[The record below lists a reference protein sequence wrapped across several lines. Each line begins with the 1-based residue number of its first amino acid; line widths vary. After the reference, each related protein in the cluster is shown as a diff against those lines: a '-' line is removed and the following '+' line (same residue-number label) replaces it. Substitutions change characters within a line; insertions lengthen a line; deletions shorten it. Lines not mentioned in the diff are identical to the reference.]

1 MKKQLLFIVLFAV
14 GMIGIGI
21 AMYINY
27 GPGAAERN
35 SGTATRSGVGAIS
48 DAPISAPQF
57 PPKVSDENGVTVTI
71 TPLLVSPDAATWE
84 FDVVLSTHV
93 QELGGYDLAKLATLA
108 DENGNEFKP
117 LSWSP
122 DATEGHHIGG
132 VLKFDRLASKP
143 ARIEIKVAEIGT
155 VTERSFRWD
164 MQ

>member
-1 MKKQLLFIVLFAV
+1 MKKQLLFIVLFAIGV
-14 GMIGIGI
+14 IGIGI
-21 AMYINY
+21 VAYSNY
-27 GPGAAERN
+27 GPGMAERN
-35 SGTATRSGVGAIS
+35 SATTTRSGVSAIS

-108 DENGNEFKP
+108 DESGNVFKP

-122 DATEGHHIGG
+122 DATEGHHVGG
-132 VLKFDRLASKP
+132 ILKFDRPASKLT
-143 ARIEIKVAEIGT
+143 RIEITVAEIGA
-155 VTERSFRWD
+155 VAKRSFQWD
-164 MQ
+164 M